1 MSSESTM
8 NGSMNGVGAKF
19 VQIDGFNLP
28 DLYLKSKDAIE
39 NFEVFDDDIWVC
51 GLSRS
56 GWYELMFVQ
65 LKFYM
70 LPNIAFQFTE
80 HIIQRKYPV

>member
-1 MSSESTM
+1 MSKESMSSESSTK
-8 NGSMNGVGAKF
+8 GVEAKF
-19 VQIDGFNLP
+19 IQIDGFNLP

-56 GWYELMFVQ
+56 GWYKL
-65 LKFYM
+65 
-70 LPNIAFQFTE
+70 
-80 HIIQRKYPV
+80 